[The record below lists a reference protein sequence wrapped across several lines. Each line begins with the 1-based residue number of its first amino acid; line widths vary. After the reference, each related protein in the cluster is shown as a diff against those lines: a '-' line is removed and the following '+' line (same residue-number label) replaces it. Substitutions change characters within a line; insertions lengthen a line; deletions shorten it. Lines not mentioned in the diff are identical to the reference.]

1 MMRGQATVGGCDVA
15 FPRIRCSRLGVR
27 PQHRCPCHW
36 LYDGRLHRAALAAEK
51 MIEMRRVLRLAF
63 GAALLGVGSHAL
75 WRIGF
80 HQGLFFAAAASLIAL
95 GGTVMM
101 ISAIHHG

>member
-63 GAALLGVGSHAL
+63 GAALLGVG
-75 WRIGF
+75 F

>member
-1 MMRGQATVGGCDVA
+1 
-15 FPRIRCSRLGVR
+15 
-27 PQHRCPCHW
+27 
-36 LYDGRLHRAALAAEK
+36 